1 MPKGTVLA
9 GNTDL
14 LGYGGGGG
22 IHTLDVKL
30 FYAVEVLAAVY
41 PHSIHAEVAGED
53 ALLQR
58 EVVVESRPL
67 QTLDPRFTTF
77 RFLVYA
83 LEWSY
88 ILVQK
93 MPQVRPPPN
102 IKRTAIIALRPPYL
116 PTVRLFFTKWQPF
129 SPP

>member
-14 LGYGGGGG
+14 LGYWGGGGVGG

-93 MPQVRPPPN
+93 MPQVRPPPQHKKN
-102 IKRTAIIALRPPYL
+102 SHYS
-116 PTVRLFFTKWQPF
+116 
-129 SPP
+129 SPATLSSYC